1 MRLAFQLPHIPPQII
16 AMYLPKLIIDP
27 VSLYLLFWLYY
38 RYSRCELA
46 VMVLILSTC
55 CIFSMDTI
63 WEIIPGILYVVFA
76 FVILINTLKLER
88 LEKEYRN
95 TLLEKE
101 SLAYLEREGFATKKD
116 DISIL

>member
-1 MRLAFQLPHIPPQII
+1 
-16 AMYLPKLIIDP
+16 MYLPKLIIDP
-27 VSLYLLFWLYY
+27 VSLYLLFWLHY

-46 VMVLILSTC
+46 VMVLILSAC

-63 WEIIPGILYVVFA
+63 REIIPGILYVVFA

-101 SLAYLEREGFATKKD
+101 FLAYLEREGFATKKD

>member
-1 MRLAFQLPHIPPQII
+1 
-16 AMYLPKLIIDP
+16 MYLPKLIIDP

>member
-16 AMYLPKLIIDP
+16 ALYLPKLIIDP

-38 RYSRCELA
+38 RYSRRELA
-46 VMVLILSTC
+46 VMVLILSAC

-88 LEKEYRN
+88 LEKEYHN